1 MAEQEGTADR
11 LSSGI
16 AGYDEISLGG
26 FLPNRAYLIRGG
38 PGTGKTI
45 LGLHYLTA
53 GAARGE
59 PSLFISLGEPVDEI
73 RKNAEKLGFDLTG
86 VDFLD
91 LSPTPEFFAEVQAYD
106 IFAPA
111 EVEREP
117 TTKKITDAVE
127 ALKPQR
133 VFADSMTQFRYLAT
147 DEFQFRKQVLSFLR
161 FLIEQGA
168 TVLFTSESSPSSP
181 DDDLQFLAD
190 GVTSL
195 EYAPEGRNV
204 SVSKYRGS
212 SFRSGL
218 HSFTISQH
226 GIEVFPRLQPVGFK
240 REYTPE
246 TIPSGVPELDE
257 LLHGGI
263 ERSTITLISGP
274 SGVGKS
280 TLGTQFMKEAAGRG
294 ERSVVFTFDESID
307 TFLTRS
313 ENIGIPVHAMMKQG
327 TLVVAQ
333 IEPLRYTPDEFAN
346 LVRAE
351 VEQNDACIVMVD
363 SVAGYKLSLRGED
376 LNTHLHSLG
385 RYLKNMG
392 VTMILVTEVENVTG
406 EFRITDV
413 GISYL
418 ADNVIFLRYLE
429 IRGEI
434 RKAIGVL
441 KKRTSDFEK
450 TLREYSITNYGIRVG
465 RPLTELRGVLRGV
478 PEWVEPPKAKEA

>member
-1 MAEQEGTADR
+1 MAEQEGAVAR

-16 AGYDEISLGG
+16 AGYDEILLGG
-26 FLPNRAYLIRGG
+26 FIPNHAYLIRGG

-45 LGLHYLTA
+45 LGQHFLAA
-53 GAARGE
+53 GVARGE
-59 PSLFISLGEPVDEI
+59 SSLFISLGEPESEI
-73 RKNAEKLGFDLTG
+73 RRNAEKLGFSLEG
-86 VDFLD
+86 MHFLD
-91 LSPTPEFFAEVQAYD
+91 LSPSSDFFAEVQTYD

-127 ALKPQR
+127 ALKPKR

-147 DEFQFRKQVLSFLR
+147 DPFQFRKQVLSFLR

-168 TVLFTSESSPSSP
+168 TVLFSSESSSSSP

-190 GVTSL
+190 GVTTL
-195 EYAPEGRNV
+195 EYAPEGR
-204 SVSKYRGS
+204 SVAISKYRGS
-212 SFRSGL
+212 GFRSGR
-218 HSFTISQH
+218 HTFAISEH
-226 GIEVFPRLQPVGFK
+226 GMKVYPRLLPQVFR
-240 REYTPE
+240 REFTPE
-246 TIPSGVPELDE
+246 TIPSGVPEMDE

-263 ERSTITLISGP
+263 ERGTITLVSGP
-274 SGVGKS
+274 SGVGK
-280 TLGTQFMKEAAGRG
+280 TTVGTQFMKEAAGRG
-294 ERSVVFTFDESID
+294 ERSLVYTFDESLD
-307 TFLTRS
+307 TFFTRS
-313 ENIGIPVHAMMKQG
+313 ENIGIPVHAMIEKG
-327 TLVVAQ
+327 TLDVVQ

-346 LVRAE
+346 IVRAE
-351 VEQNDACIVMVD
+351 VEENNACIVMVD
-363 SVAGYKLSLRGED
+363 SVSGYRLSLRGED
-376 LNTHLHSLG
+376 LTAHLHSLG

-392 VTMILVTEVENVTG
+392 VTMILITEVEYITG

-429 IRGEI
+429 IGGEI

-450 TLREYSITNYGIRVG
+450 TLREFEITRYGIKVG

-478 PEWVEPPKAKEA
+478 PEWIEPKAKEG

>member
-1 MAEQEGTADR
+1 MAEQEGAAAR

-16 AGYDEISLGG
+16 AGYDEILLGG

-45 LGLHYLTA
+45 LGMHYLTA
-53 GAARGE
+53 GAAKGE
-59 PSLFISLGEPVDEI
+59 SSLFISLGEPVEEI
-73 RKNAEKLGFDLTG
+73 RNNAEKLGFNLDG
-86 VDFLD
+86 VEFLD
-91 LSPTPEFFAEVQAYD
+91 LSPTPEFFSEVQAYD

-117 TTKKITDAVE
+117 TTKKITDVVE
-127 ALKPQR
+127 RLKPKR

-161 FLIEQGA
+161 FLVEQGA
-168 TVLFTSESSPSSP
+168 TVLFTSESSTSQP

-190 GVTSL
+190 GVTTL

-204 SVSKYRGS
+204 SILKYRGS
-212 SFRSGL
+212 SFRGGQ
-218 HSFTISQH
+218 HSFTISEQ
-226 GIEVFPRLQPVGFK
+226 GIEVFPRLQPVGFR
-240 REYTPE
+240 REFAAE

-263 ERSTITLISGP
+263 ERGTITLVSGP
-274 SGVGKS
+274 SGVGK
-280 TLGTQFMKEAAGRG
+280 TTVGTQFMKEAAGRG
-294 ERSVVFTFDESID
+294 ERSVIYAFDESID
-307 TFLTRS
+307 TLLTRS
-313 ENIGIPVHAMMKQG
+313 ENIGIPMHSMMEVG
-327 TLVVAQ
+327 TLGVFQ
-333 IEPLRYTPDEFAN
+333 IEPLRFTPDEFAN
-346 LVRAE
+346 MVRAE
-351 VEQNDACIVMVD
+351 VEENNARIVMVD
-363 SVAGYKLSLRGED
+363 SVSGYRLSLRGED
-376 LNTHLHSLG
+376 LTAHLHSLG

-392 VTMILVTEVENVTG
+392 VTMLLITEVEHITG

-429 IRGEI
+429 IAGEI

-450 TLREYSITNYGIRVG
+450 TLREFVVTRYGVKVG
-465 RPLTELRGVLRGV
+465 RPLTELRGILRGV
-478 PEWVEPPKAKEA
+478 PEWVEPKAREG

>member
-1 MAEQEGTADR
+1 MTEQEGAAGR
-11 LSSGI
+11 LSSGV
-16 AGYDEISLGG
+16 AGYDEILLGG

-53 GAARGE
+53 GAAAGE
-59 PSLFISLGEPVDEI
+59 PSLFISLGEPVEEI
-73 RKNAEKLGFDLTG
+73 RKNAKMLGFNLDG
-86 VDFLD
+86 VEFLD
-91 LSPTPEFFAEVQAYD
+91 LSPTPEFFSEVQAYD

-117 TTKKITDAVE
+117 MTKKITDAVE
-127 ALKPQR
+127 SLKPKR

-168 TVLFTSESSPSSP
+168 TVLFTSESSATLP

-190 GVTSL
+190 GVTTL
-195 EYAPEGRNV
+195 DYAPEGRNI
-204 SVSKYRGS
+204 SISKYRGS
-212 SFRSGL
+212 SFRGGP
-218 HSFTISQH
+218 HAFIINEQ
-226 GIEVFPRLQPVGFK
+226 GFRVFPRLLPVVHR
-240 REYTPE
+240 REYAME

-263 ERSTITLISGP
+263 ERGTITLVSGP
-274 SGVGKS
+274 SGVGKTTVS
-280 TLGTQFMKEAAGRG
+280 TQFMKEAAGRG
-294 ERSVVFTFDESID
+294 ERSVVFTFDESLD

-313 ENIGIPVHAMMKQG
+313 ENIGISVHAMMEKG
-327 TLVVAQ
+327 TLGVVQ

-346 LVRAE
+346 IVRAE
-351 VEQNDACIVMVD
+351 VEENNARIVMVD
-363 SVAGYKLSLRGED
+363 SVSGYRLSLRGED
-376 LNTHLHSLG
+376 LTAHLHALG

-392 VTMILVTEVENVTG
+392 VTMLLLTEVEHVTG

-429 IRGEI
+429 LRGEI

-450 TLREYSITNYGIRVG
+450 TLREFSITRYGVKVG
-465 RPLTELRGVLRGV
+465 RPLTELRGLLRGV
-478 PEWVEPPKAKEA
+478 PEWTTEPPKVEE